1 MCLKFSAL
9 LGCQLWEK
17 GLSVTNPVFFV
28 PVCGGENLAW
38 HQMPLN
44 RCFSKQRQK
53 KKNGLPRPLLL
64 LLLLLVSCLT
74 NTLNLS
80 RLSYICQEHGL
91 YLTLLPW
98 FQLLYGAGHVFTVY
112 IMGCWEKR
120 GRTGVLVPFGAT
132 FKCVRLCVFLMLQA
146 VVSSSQANAE
156 SKRPHEGMVITTP
169 TLIGWD
175 VPWTPRDHGH
185 MVKLHECISVCCVSR
200 LLIIE
205 QLGQNHP

>member
-1 MCLKFSAL
+1 MLFQTKA
-9 LGCQLWEK
+9 
-17 GLSVTNPVFFV
+17 
-28 PVCGGENLAW
+28 
-38 HQMPLN
+38 
-44 RCFSKQRQK
+44 K
-53 KKNGLPRPLLL
+53 KKWPASSSA
-64 LLLLLVSCLT
+64 LLLLVSCLT

-98 FQLLYGAGHVFTVY
+98 FQLLHGAGHVFTVY

-156 SKRPHEGMVITTP
+156 SKRPYEGMVITTP

-175 VPWTPRDHGH
+175 VPWMPSDHGH
-185 MVKLHECISVCCVSR
+185 MVKQHECISVCCMSR
-200 LLIIE
+200 LLIIDQDE
-205 QLGQNHP
+205 NNWDKTTLKGWTNTHDIINMEGKCPW